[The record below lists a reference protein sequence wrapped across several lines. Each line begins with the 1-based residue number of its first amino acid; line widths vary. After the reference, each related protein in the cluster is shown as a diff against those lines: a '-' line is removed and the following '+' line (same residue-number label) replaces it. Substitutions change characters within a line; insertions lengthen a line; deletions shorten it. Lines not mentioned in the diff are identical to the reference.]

1 MIEAAEGFFS
11 GLINPMLFQCRTSF
25 DMVKKENSA
34 FLSFQSCGGLM
45 KLGFFFNAIM
55 VACLLGLAGL
65 ASAAEDWKYT
75 ESGEV
80 DQGPVDGPPG
90 VMVLIPGGEFTMG
103 DNEGSRNERPEH
115 TVWLDA
121 YLIDRYEVTMAE
133 YQKFL
138 DHDYSIEP
146 PPLWDE
152 KPNGKKPHVERMVGD
167 IPGGICNHL

>member
-1 MIEAAEGFFS
+1 
-11 GLINPMLFQCRTSF
+11 
-25 DMVKKENSA
+25 
-34 FLSFQSCGGLM
+34 M

-146 PPLWDE
+146 PPLWDDE
-152 KPNGKKPHVERMVGD
+152 RCQTILRMGRQTLTHRSRMGKSRTWNGWSAISLGAYAT
-167 IPGGICNHL
+167 ICRYCQL